1 MKYNIS
7 RELEPVYHSNF
18 GVNGTKMKKVNNMN
32 SNQSFTEWLKVK
44 KKKKNRNHTFRIV
57 NARKKKMHNSLA
69 HDAYTKWRNYTDSY
83 KIHVGALLE
92 SQF

>member
-1 MKYNIS
+1 MFKIFFLGGGGMKYNIS

-44 KKKKNRNHTFRIV
+44 KKIETIP
-57 NARKKKMHNSLA
+57 
-69 HDAYTKWRNYTDSY
+69 
-83 KIHVGALLE
+83 LE
-92 SQF
+92 